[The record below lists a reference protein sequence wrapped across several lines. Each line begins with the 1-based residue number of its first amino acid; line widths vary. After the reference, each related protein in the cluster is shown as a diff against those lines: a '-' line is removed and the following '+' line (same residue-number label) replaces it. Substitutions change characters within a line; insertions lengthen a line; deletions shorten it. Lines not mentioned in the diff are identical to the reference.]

1 MAESDTDP
9 KQGMPKREWFVTTSW
24 TNLMLARQE
33 GSPEAGEALERL
45 CATYWYPLYVYV
57 RRTGQSAED
66 AEDLTQAFFT
76 QVLEKNYLGAADRKK
91 GKFRSFLLAA
101 LNHFLCNEWD
111 YRKAAKRGGGKPM
124 LSLDEKT
131 PEDRYLLEPSTDL
144 SPEVI
149 YENRWAHTV
158 LEQALRRMEEE
169 YASPKKRRQFE
180 ALKPFLTEE
189 AGPAGY
195 AAVAEELGMNPNS
208 VAVTVHRMRQRFGE
222 LVREEVGRTV
232 ARPEEVDSEM
242 RHLCDVLGA
251 VPF

>member
-1 MAESDTDP
+1 MATSDNEP
-9 KQGMPKREWFVTTSW
+9 NPGMPKREWFVTTSW

-33 GSPEAGEALERL
+33 GTPEAGEALERL
-45 CATYWYPLYVYV
+45 CAAYWYPLYAYV
-57 RRTGQSAED
+57 RRSGHSAED

-76 QVLEKNYLGAADRKK
+76 QILEKNYLGAADRRK

-124 LSLDEKT
+124 VSLDEKT
-131 PEDRYLLEPSTDL
+131 PEDRYLLEPSTDV
-144 SPEVI
+144 SPETI
-149 YENRWAHTV
+149 FENRWAHTV
-158 LEQALRRMEEE
+158 LDQARRKMREE
-169 YASPKKRRQFE
+169 YAAPKKQRQFE
-180 ALKPFLTEE
+180 LLQSYLIED

-195 AAVAEELGMNPNS
+195 ADVAGELGMNPNS

-242 RHLCDVLGA
+242 RHLCDVVGA
-251 VPF
+251 VSF